1 MKKKLLSICAVAA
14 LGAFTAVG
22 FNLQN
27 TSQLSDV
34 TLANIEAVAGG
45 EGVII
50 IGSSCAL
57 TRVAYC
63 VFPPITYTDKDGNE
77 WTDGGRVEEG
87 EISSYGDDGA
97 YQIAK

>member
-1 MKKKLLSICAVAA
+1 MKKKLLSICAVAV

-27 TSQLSDV
+27 ANQLSDV

-50 IGSSCAL
+50 IGSSRAL

-63 VFPPITYTDKDGNE
+63 VFPL
-77 WTDGGRVEEG
+77 
-87 EISSYGDDGA
+87 
-97 YQIAK
+97 